1 MCYKQ
6 IVLNFIH
13 SYIGKF
19 YILFFLICIGSAS
32 GPAVDTD
39 NVVTVKKKEEC
50 AKVVDTVF
58 QLLEKRITAKQILTK
73 KVNTQENHLIVV
85 LVYVTRPTKI
95 DHVST
100 NYIKLYFQ

>member
-19 YILFFLICIGSAS
+19 YTLFLITCIGSAS

-100 NYIKLYFQ
+100 NYINLYFC